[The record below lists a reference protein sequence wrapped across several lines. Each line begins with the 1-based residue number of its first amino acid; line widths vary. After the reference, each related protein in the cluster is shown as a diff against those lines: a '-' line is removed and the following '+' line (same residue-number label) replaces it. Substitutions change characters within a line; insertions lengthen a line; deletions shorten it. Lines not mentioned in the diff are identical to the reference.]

1 MPRLKAPAQSGA
13 GQTAQN
19 AEQGVDAAQPAAP
32 AEDPAAAEATPPADG
47 TTPPADG
54 TVPPTGDAAVAAPP
68 PGLQTI
74 PLVLTFNGGYFE
86 LTDLLH
92 RFKRFVRVV
101 NDQVVVKGRL
111 MTVDGIAFE
120 AANAE
125 QLNVTVTASVYVVPK
140 EQGAT
145 AGATPSGPPGA
156 PPVAP
161 TGETASVTP
170 PTAAVTQ

>member
-1 MPRLKAPAQSGA
+1 M
-13 GQTAQN
+13 
-19 AEQGVDAAQPAAP
+19 DDAQPAPP

-54 TVPPTGDAAVAAPP
+54 AVPPAGDAAVAAPP
-68 PGLQTI
+68 PGLQTV
-74 PLVLTFNGGYFE
+74 PLELTFNGGYFE
-86 LTDLLH
+86 LADLLH

-101 NDQVVVKGRL
+101 NDRVVVKGRL
-111 MTVDGIAFE
+111 MTVDGITFE
-120 AANAE
+120 ALDPDE
-125 QLNVTVTASVYVVPK
+125 LNVTVSASIYVVPK

>member
-1 MPRLKAPAQSGA
+1 MKAPPQSGA

-54 TVPPTGDAAVAAPP
+54 SVPAAGDEPSPSP
-68 PGLQTI
+68 PGLVTI
-74 PLVLTFNGGYFE
+74 PLVLTFNGGYFA

-125 QLNVTVTASVYVVPK
+125 ELNVTMNASVYVVPK